1 MENENFNDN
10 HIEEPVAKVAA
21 EPIKETIIET
31 RDEINDNFLQKA
43 KDLIDNKNEYIK
55 RIILCA
61 IYAIFYTFC
70 LYKNSN
76 GITFPLF
83 AIATIVVYCL
93 FLKAIGEKIK
103 TFSYVLMGMIT
114 LLSINVCTTTS
125 TPLLVFDKIFMC
137 GLFFVLFLYNLYD
150 EKTWDATR
158 YFLAVNSVIFSSIA
172 YILDPI
178 LDLVR
183 ISKERGEK
191 EEKIRKKNTTIL
203 YVLLGLAISVP
214 LLCVILPLLLSSDI
228 VFFEAF
234 RKIFSF
240 RIDKDFILMALLT
253 ILIFFAGYALIKRLC
268 VRQGWLEIP
277 VKDKR
282 NSNPVVSI
290 TISAVLLVF
299 YALYSGIQIIY
310 LFLGF
315 GTLPKGYT
323 YADYAHEGFFQLVF
337 VCLINLVL
345 VLICRKFSKDNKVLK
360 LMLTFICSCTYI
372 MLFSS
377 AYRMIL
383 YIGAYGLT
391 FLRVYVLWAL
401 LVIFLAI
408 TGAVILIFQ
417 EKMPFVKYSMVV
429 IAATWV
435 VFSMSHPDTY
445 IAEYNLSMQTGE
457 SYVLEELSDDAVPVI
472 MAHYG
477 RLRMMESLDKSMSSF
492 NHRYNGYELSKDFRK
507 FNFSKSKAVIA
518 LRKAND

>member
-31 RDEINDNFLQKA
+31 RDAVNDNFLQKA
-43 KDLIDNKNEYIK
+43 KDLIDNKNEYLK
-55 RIILCA
+55 RIVLCA
-61 IYAIFYTFC
+61 IYAVFYTFC

-76 GITFPLF
+76 GITFPFF
-83 AIATIVVYCL
+83 AVATIVVYCL
-93 FLKAIGEKIK
+93 FLKATGEKIK

-114 LLSINVCTTTS
+114 LLAINICTTAS

-158 YFLAVNSVIFSSIA
+158 YFLAIGSVIFSSVSFV
-172 YILDPI
+172 LDPI
-178 LDLVR
+178 LDMVR
-183 ISKERGEK
+183 IARDRGEK
-191 EEKIRKKNTTIL
+191 EEKARKKNTTIL

-240 RIDKDFILMALLT
+240 RIDKDFISMALLT

-299 YALYSGIQIIY
+299 YAMYSGIQIIY

-323 YADYAHEGFFQLVF
+323 YSDYAHEGFFQLVF

-360 LMLTFICSCTYI
+360 IMLTFICSCTYI

-401 LVIFLAI
+401 LVILLAI
-408 TGAVILIFQ
+408 TGAVILIYQ

-429 IAATWV
+429 IAATWI

-457 SYVLEELSDDAVPVI
+457 RYVLENLSDDAVPAI

>member
-1 MENENFNDN
+1 MENENYTENFN
-10 HIEEPVAKVAA
+10 EEPAVKVAA
-21 EPIKETIIET
+21 DPIKETIIEAS
-31 RDEINDNFLQKA
+31 EAINDGFLQKA

-55 RIILCA
+55 RIVLCA
-61 IYAIFYTFC
+61 LYAIFYTFC

-93 FLKAIGEKIK
+93 FLKATKEKLK
-103 TFSYVLMGMIT
+103 AFSYILIGLIT

-125 TPLLVFDKIFMC
+125 IPLLVFDKIFMC

-158 YFLAVNSVIFSSIA
+158 YFLAISSVIASSIA
-172 YILDPI
+172 FVLDPI
-178 LDLVR
+178 LDLVH
-183 ISKERGEK
+183 IAKDRGEK
-191 EEKIRKKNTTIL
+191 EEKAKKKNTTIL

-214 LLCVILPLLLSSDI
+214 LLSIILPLLLSSDI
-228 VFFEAF
+228 VFLETF

-240 RIDKDFILMALLT
+240 KLDKDFTWMTVLT
-253 ILIFFAGYALIKRLC
+253 ILIFFVGYALIKRLC
-268 VRQGWLEIP
+268 ARQGWLETP
-277 VKDKR
+277 VSDKR
-282 NSNPVVSI
+282 NANPVISI

-315 GTLPKGYT
+315 GKLPDGYT

-337 VCLINLVL
+337 VCLINLIL

-360 LMLTFICSCTYI
+360 IMLTFICTCTYI

-401 LVIFLAI
+401 AVILLAI
-408 TGAVILIFQ
+408 TGAVIFIYQ

-429 IAATWV
+429 IAATWIA
-435 VFSMSHPDTY
+435 FSMSHPDVY
-445 IAEYNLSMQTGE
+445 IAEYNLSNHTGE
-457 SYVLEELSDDAVPVI
+457 RYVVENLSDDAIPVI
-472 MAHYG
+472 MAHRG
-477 RLRMMESLDKSMSSF
+477 KLDSMEKLEDTMNIF
-492 NHRYNGYELSKDFRK
+492 DRRYNKYELSKDFRT
-507 FNFSKSKAVIA
+507 FNFAKYNAAKA
-518 LRKAND
+518 LGKK

>member
-1 MENENFNDN
+1 MENENYTENFS
-10 HIEEPVAKVAA
+10 EEAA
-21 EPIKETIIET
+21 VKTAADPIKETIAET
-31 RDEINDNFLQKA
+31 SEAIDDGFIQKA

-61 IYAIFYTFC
+61 IYAVFYTFC
-70 LYKNSN
+70 LYKNTN

-93 FLKAIGEKIK
+93 FLKATGEKIK
-103 TFSYVLMGMIT
+103 TFSYVLIGFIT
-114 LLSINVCTTTS
+114 LLSVNVCMTTS
-125 TPLLVFDKIFMC
+125 VPLLVFDKIFMC

-158 YFLAVNSVIFSSIA
+158 YFLAVGSVIVSTVSF
-172 YILDPI
+172 ILDPI
-178 LDLVR
+178 LDIVR
-183 ISKERGEK
+183 ISKDRGEK
-191 EEKIRKKNTTIL
+191 EEKARKKNTTVL

-214 LLCVILPLLLSSDI
+214 LLCVILPLLLTSDI
-228 VFFEAF
+228 VFMETF

-240 RIDKDFILMALLT
+240 KIDKDFTWMVVLT
-253 ILIFFAGYALIKRLC
+253 ILIFFTGYALIKRLC
-268 VRQGWLEIP
+268 ARQGWLETP
-277 VKDKR
+277 VADKR
-282 NSNPVVSI
+282 NANPVISI

-299 YALYSGIQIIY
+299 YGLYSGIQVIY

-337 VCLINLVL
+337 VCLINLIL

-401 LVIFLAI
+401 AVILLAI
-408 TGAVILIFQ
+408 TGAVVLIYQ
-417 EKMPFVKYSMVV
+417 EKMPFVKYSMAV
-429 IAATWV
+429 IAATWIA
-435 VFSMSHPDTY
+435 FSMSRPDTY
-445 IAEYNLSMQTGE
+445 IAEYNLSMHTGE
-457 SYVLEELSDDAVPVI
+457 RYVVENLSEDAVPVI
-472 MAHYG
+472 MAHRDRLDSMEPIEDAMRRFDRRYKDYG
-477 RLRMMESLDKSMSSF
+477 
-492 NHRYNGYELSKDFRK
+492 LSKDFRTFNFAK
-507 FNFSKSKAVIA
+507 FNAAKALGKI
-518 LRKAND
+518 NE

>member
-1 MENENFNDN
+1 MENENYTENFD
-10 HIEEPVAKVAA
+10 EEPAVKVAA
-21 EPIKETIIET
+21 DPIKETIVET
-31 RDEINDNFLQKA
+31 SEAINDGFLQKA

-70 LYKNSN
+70 LYKNTN

-103 TFSYVLMGMIT
+103 TFSYVLIGLIT
-114 LLSINVCTTTS
+114 LLSINVCMTTS
-125 TPLLVFDKIFMC
+125 IPLLVFDKIFMC

-158 YFLAVNSVIFSSIA
+158 YFLAVGSVIVSSIA
-172 YILDPI
+172 FVLDPI
-178 LDLVR
+178 LDIVR
-183 ISKERGEK
+183 IAKDKGEK
-191 EEKIRKKNTTIL
+191 EEKVRKKNTTIL

-214 LLCVILPLLLSSDI
+214 LLCVILPLLLTSDI
-228 VFFEAF
+228 VFLETF

-240 RIDKDFILMALLT
+240 KIDKDFSWMVVLT
-253 ILIFFAGYALIKRLC
+253 ILIFFTGYALIKRLC
-268 VRQGWLEIP
+268 ARQGWLETP
-277 VKDKR
+277 VADKR
-282 NSNPVVSI
+282 NANPVISI

-299 YALYSGIQIIY
+299 YGLYSGIQIIY

-337 VCLINLVL
+337 VCIINLIL

-401 LVIFLAI
+401 AVILLAI
-408 TGAVILIFQ
+408 TGAVILIYQ

-429 IAATWV
+429 IAATWIA
-435 VFSMSHPDTY
+435 FSMSRPDTY
-445 IAEYNLSMQTGE
+445 IAEYNLCNHTGE
-457 SYVLEELSDDAVPVI
+457 RYVVEDLSEDAVPVI
-472 MAHYG
+472 MAHRD
-477 RLRMMESLDKSMSSF
+477 RLYSMDSMKDDMRLF
-492 NHRYNGYELSKDFRK
+492 DYHYADYELSKDVRQ
-507 FNFSKSKAVIA
+507 FNFAKYNAAKA
-518 LRKAND
+518 LNNN